1 MIIDNISINYEAK
14 VFGFGIGNSFK
25 ISVRGNQNLSYE
37 IAEAMHRVIEA
48 SGANLRIVIDELA
61 QHLPPEN
68 PEDNEL
74 FKKGGEQ

>member
-14 VFGFGIGNSFK
+14 VFGFGIGNSFR
-25 ISVRGNQNLSYE
+25 ILVRGNQNLSYD

-68 PEDNEL
+68 TEDNE
-74 FKKGGEQ
+74 EINN